1 MNLQVS
7 MLLRKLI
14 KHTPKNRKNT
24 FISGLSSDSNEVK
37 KNFIFLL
44 LKAIKLM
51 EKTLLNLQLKKG
63 QQLLYVLKIAR
74 LILKILLLL
83 RPIKLELY

>member
-1 MNLQVS
+1 

-37 KNFIFLL
+37 KNFIFF
-44 LKAIKLM
+44 AIKGNKING
-51 EKTLLNLQLKKG
+51 ENFIKSAIKKG
-63 QQLLYVLKIAR
+63 ATVIVCSKNCKIN
-74 LILKILLLL
+74 LKILLLL